1 MAYLCHH
8 YEPDN
13 TNEQIRM
20 PQWARAYKIV
30 DNNLYKVS
38 ISGPLVWCLN
48 KANAQN
54 ILSEVHAG
62 ICRGHSGARSLA
74 AKVLRQGFYWPAMI
88 DDAAKLVSTC
98 EAYQKISHCSKSLT
112 QSSQLIAPSSSL
124 QRWGIDIIVKLKPAQ
139 GNYIFTIVVL
149 EYFTKWV
156 KAKPVTN
163 ITSATIKKFF

>member
-1 MAYLCHH
+1 
-8 YEPDN
+8 
-13 TNEQIRM
+13 
-20 PQWARAYKIV
+20 
-30 DNNLYKVS
+30 
-38 ISGPLVWCLN
+38 
-48 KANAQN
+48 
-54 ILSEVHAG
+54 
-62 ICRGHSGARSLA
+62 
-74 AKVLRQGFYWPAMI
+74 MI